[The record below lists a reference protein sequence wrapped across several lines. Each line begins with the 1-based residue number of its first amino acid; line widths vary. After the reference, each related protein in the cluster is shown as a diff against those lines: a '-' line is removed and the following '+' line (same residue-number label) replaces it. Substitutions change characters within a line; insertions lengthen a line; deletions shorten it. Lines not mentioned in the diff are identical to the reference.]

1 MQVWYV
7 GRNGWVI
14 LSILETKKLQFQKHN
29 FLFTKTSCLF
39 LIIKCYLQAKKLM
52 YLRFGFEKR
61 PVHWS
66 CPANLLS
73 FSKNVSGVKKCMYI
87 KKKWVKESWGTN
99 DYYTI
104 IIGLLNDHLQTGEYK
119 NHFEPFVSCNFFLF
133 YLTLILLYF
142 CHYFNFDFK
151 FQNYTYIC
159 SWDDWTL

>member
-39 LIIKCYLQAKKLM
+39 LIIKCYLQAKKLI

-99 DYYTI
+99 DYYTSHI
-104 IIGLLNDHLQTGEYK
+104 IYKQENTKIILNLLSHVT
-119 NHFEPFVSCNFFLF
+119 FFFFILF
-133 YLTLILLYF
+133 
-142 CHYFNFDFK
+142 
-151 FQNYTYIC
+151 
-159 SWDDWTL
+159 